1 MGWSSWQSYLQIVP
15 QIWEHPVDRQ
25 KGEPSTWACSGC
37 SHKRPA
43 STRVLVPGEAG
54 VWAWATPQGAHVG
67 PRSKGSG
74 ASWGWAR
81 GHRAGAGAAASAPG
95 LVESSG
101 RRGWPRSGL
110 GFRGWSETGAGVA
123 DSTPA
128 AGALGAGSGGR
139 RGGHVAGPGPHA
151 GSSLPPAPCGAPASR
166 GLGLLPGRQLAAG
179 EEGGAWRSS
188 EGSAGAWRPER
199 KETRRSGAGAG
210 PEMLRPKLLPRT

>member
-25 KGEPSTWACSGC
+25 KGEPSAWACSGC

-81 GHRAGAGAAASAPG
+81 GHRAGPGAAASAPASWKALAG
-95 LVESSG
+95 EDG
-101 RRGWPRSGL
+101 R
-110 GFRGWSETGAGVA
+110 
-123 DSTPA
+123 A
-128 AGALGAGSGGR
+128 AGWG
-139 RGGHVAGPGPHA
+139 
-151 GSSLPPAPCGAPASR
+151 
-166 GLGLLPGRQLAAG
+166 
-179 EEGGAWRSS
+179 
-188 EGSAGAWRPER
+188 
-199 KETRRSGAGAG
+199 SGAGARPG
-210 PEMLRPKLLPRT
+210 PG